1 MQLLGWRWL
10 PNWGAAVLRPY
21 MKEYRQGCP
30 WWREANASVPE
41 DRRTEEAA

>member
-21 MKEYRQGCP
+21 MKE
-30 WWREANASVPE
+30 VPMV
-41 DRRTEEAA
+41 AGS